1 MRRIKTETENF
12 RGDKIAEVEVA
23 RVAMIEIVVLV
34 RNLVFACV
42 VRMLAFFMRKFGDNM
57 LERMHRLKQY
67 RRQYRNQQGYI
78 QKGKFFL
85 HAQQM

>member
-12 RGDKIAEVEVA
+12 RGDEIAEIEFA
-23 RVAMIEIVVLV
+23 RVTMIEIVVLV

-42 VRMLAFFMRKFGDNM
+42 VRMVTLFMRELANYM

-67 RRQYRNQQGYI
+67 RRQYRNQQRHV